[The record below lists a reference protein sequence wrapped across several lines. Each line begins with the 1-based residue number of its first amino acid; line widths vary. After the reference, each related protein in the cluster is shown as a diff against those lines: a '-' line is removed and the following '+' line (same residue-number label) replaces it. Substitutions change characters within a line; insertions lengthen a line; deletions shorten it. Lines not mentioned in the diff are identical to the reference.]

1 MFVKTAILFVRS
13 DGSIRFKIPVKG
25 AADVTVGMV
34 IGVGVF
40 AALNVGSSITGEG
53 GSTGG
58 KRDPWY
64 PPAYKGRR
72 KGFMDRDAIPHG
84 E

>member
-1 MFVKTAILFVRS
+1 MFVKTAMPAVRS
-13 DGSIRFKIPVKG
+13 AGSIRFKIPVKG
-25 AADVTVGMV
+25 AADVTAGIV

-40 AALNVGSSITGEG
+40 AALKAGSTIAGET

-58 KRDPWY
+58 KSGPRY
-64 PPAYKGRR
+64 PLGYRR
-72 KGFMDRDAIPHG
+72 GFMDRDAIPHG